1 MKNKFYTIFALA
13 IGSLAFG
20 QVGINTQNPQGV
32 FNIDGG
38 KNNAATGTPTAIQLA
53 DDFIVTNKGAT
64 GIGTLPND
72 YAALDVNASNKGI
85 LTPRIDLTS
94 ANLDLNSDG
103 DNNVANQPKGLLVYN
118 SGGSPSSLTEGYFF
132 WNGTEW
138 RRIDNRSSAAPNAT
152 LQCGQAY
159 LDPAQSV
166 TGGIALAA
174 GTILKIPYTA
184 GNGGSYNGVTLT
196 SVGNPAVTA
205 TLSAGTLEQGP
216 GSLVFSISGT
226 PTAAQQAPTGISFDL
241 TPFYTANPSITNSC
255 SSVTVGTEARANIQA
270 VATMDF
276 LKYVV
281 DPGTNTRGFQV
292 ALTTPDGLYT
302 VRAFLRH
309 NNQTSGTA
317 TNNTNQVQNAD
328 VQIKNN
334 ATVNKT
340 LMYNQLGGYGGGTTN
355 GSGNSVLLPPNQW
368 GGTTDNTWN
377 QATTSVR
384 GNWADAGIYQGSF
397 NGPEF
402 RYYSWIEQG
411 VTKTAYLVTVMAGAN
426 SGPTG
431 TNPSDMKVY
440 IKIEQI
446 QAP

>member
-1 MKNKFYTIFALA
+1 MRNKFYTIFALT

-38 KNNAATGTPTAIQLA
+38 KNNATTGTPTAVQLA
-53 DDFIVTNKGAT
+53 DDFIVTSKGTT
-64 GIGTLPND
+64 GIGTIPDN
-72 YAALDVNASNKGI
+72 YAALDVKSTNQGI
-85 LTPRIDLTS
+85 LAPRVNLTS
-94 ANLDLNSDG
+94 STMDLNADG
-103 DNNVANQPKGLLVYN
+103 DNNIGNQPKGLLVYN
-118 SGGSPSSLTEGYFF
+118 SGTILTGGYFF

-138 RRIDNRSSAAPNAT
+138 RRIDNKSSVAPNAT
-152 LQCGQAY
+152 LQCTQVY
-159 LDPAQSV
+159 LDPAQAI
-166 TGGIALAA
+166 TGGTAFST
-174 GTILKIPYTA
+174 GTILKIPYVA
-184 GNGGSYNGVTLT
+184 GNGGSYSGVTLQ
-196 SVGNPAVTA
+196 SVGNAAVTV
-205 TLSAGTLEQGP
+205 TLSAGTFEV
-216 GSLVFSISGT
+216 GSGTLNFTISGT
-226 PTAAQQAPTGISFDL
+226 PTTSQEAPTGMTFDL

-255 SSVTVGTEARANIQA
+255 SSVTVGKEVKADVQVA
-270 VATMDF
+270 ATMDF

-281 DPGTNTRGFQV
+281 DPSTNTRGFQV

-309 NNQTSGTA
+309 SDQASGTA

-328 VQIKNN
+328 AQIRSN
-334 ATVNKT
+334 AAGNKT
-340 LMYNQLGGYGGGTTN
+340 LMYNHLGGYGGGVTTN
-355 GSGNSVLLPPNQW
+355 SGNSVVLPPSQW

-384 GNWADAGIYQGSF
+384 GNWGDPGIYQGSN

-411 VTKTAYLVTVMAGAN
+411 TTKVAYLVTIMGGAN
-426 SGPTG
+426 NGPTG

-446 QAP
+446 KAP

>member
-1 MKNKFYTIFALA
+1 MRNKFYTIFALA
-13 IGSLAFG
+13 IGSLTFG
-20 QVGINTQNPQGV
+20 QVGINTQNPQGA

-38 KNNAATGTPTAIQLA
+38 KNNAAIGTPTAMQLA
-53 DDFIVTNKGAT
+53 DDFIVTNKAST

-85 LTPRIDLTS
+85 LVPRIDLTS
-94 ANLDLNSDG
+94 ANLDLNADG

-118 SGGSPSSLTEGYFF
+118 IGGSATSLKEGYFF

-138 RRIDNRSSAAPNAT
+138 RRIDNKSSVTPNAT
-152 LQCGQAY
+152 LQCTQAY
-159 LDPAQSV
+159 LDPAQSI
-166 TGGIALAA
+166 TGGTAFPV
-174 GTILKIPYTA
+174 GTILKIPYVA
-184 GNGGSYNGVTLT
+184 GNGGSYNGVTLA

-205 TLSAGTLEQGP
+205 TLSEGTFEQGSGTL
-216 GSLVFSISGT
+216 VFNISGT
-226 PTAAQQAPTGISFDL
+226 PTAAQQAPAGMSFDL

-255 SSVTVGTEARANIQA
+255 SSVTVGKEVKADIQV

-281 DPGTNTRGFQV
+281 DPVTNTRGFQV

-309 NNQTSGTA
+309 SNQASGIA
-317 TNNTNQVQNAD
+317 TDNTNQVQNAD
-328 VQIKNN
+328 AQIRSNV
-334 ATVNKT
+334 TVNKT
-340 LMYNQLGGYGGGTTN
+340 LMYNHLGGYGGGTTTS
-355 GSGNSVLLPPNQW
+355 SGNSVVLPSNQW

-384 GNWADAGIYQGSF
+384 GNWADPGIYQGVN

-411 VTKTAYLVTVMAGAN
+411 ATKTAYLVTIMAGAN
-426 SGPTG
+426 NGPTG
-431 TNPSDMKVY
+431 TNPGDMKVY

-446 QAP
+446 KAP